1 MSAEKKLEILR
12 SVEGSGILVA
22 DALAKIDISP
32 STYYRWRRR
41 FRTGGRESLHDRKP
55 HRERN
60 WNQLLPEERAKVL
73 NVALLYPEW
82 SSREIG
88 CHIVDHCGFT
98 VAESTVYRILKQAGW
113 IKPKEPR
120 RFPASSEYRV
130 KTKRPDQMWQ
140 TDATYL
146 LVKNWGWYYLISV
159 LDDYSRRILAWKLQK
174 ALDADAFS
182 EVVELACEATGMN
195 AVPVEDRAKLLSDN
209 GAALIS
215 KPFGDY
221 LEAKGIGHIFA
232 SPFHPQTNGKIERYH
247 RSCKEQV
254 SLFTWETPAELEEE
268 IGRFI
273 AFYNERRYHEALG
286 NVTPDDVYYG
296 RRESILARR
305 EKLKRDTLSRRR
317 VINHQ
322 PQGPDGG
329 KPYLKSGPDN
339 CHSF

>member
-1 MSAEKKLEILR
+1 MSAEKKLEVLR
-12 SVEGSGILVA
+12 IVEGSGVRVTE
-22 DALAKIDISP
+22 ALAKLEISV

-41 FRTGGRESLHDRKP
+41 FRMAGREALHDRKSC
-55 HRERN
+55 RGRN
-60 WNQLLPEERAKVL
+60 WNQLLPEERARIL
-73 NVALLYPEW
+73 RIALLYPER
-82 SSREIG
+82 SSREIS
-88 CHIVDHCGFT
+88 CHIADACDFT
-98 VAESTVYRILKQAGW
+98 VSESTVYRLLKEAGW
-113 IKPKEPR
+113 IKPKDTR
-120 RFPASSEYRV
+120 HFPASSEYHV
-130 KTKRPDQMWQ
+130 QTKRPNQMWQ

-146 LVKNWGWYYLISV
+146 LVKNWGWYYLISI
-159 LDDYSRRILAWKLQK
+159 LDDYSRKILAWRLQN
-174 ALDADAFS
+174 AMDANAFS
-182 EVVELACEATGMN
+182 EVVELACEATGMHE
-195 AVPVEDRAKLLSDN
+195 VPAEDRAKLLSDN

-254 SLFTWETPAELEEE
+254 NLFTWETPVELEQE
-268 IGRFI
+268 IDRFI
-273 AFYNERRYHEALG
+273 AFYNGQRYHEALG
-286 NVTPDDVYYG
+286 NVTPDDVHYG

-322 PQGPDGG
+322 PQGPDGE
-329 KPYLKSGPDN
+329 KPYLNSGPEN

>member
-1 MSAEKKLEILR
+1 MAEA
-12 SVEGSGILVA
+12 V
-22 DALAKIDISP
+22 P
-32 STYYRWRRR
+32 H
-41 FRTGGRESLHDRKP
+41 GRAESLHDRKP

-73 NVALLYPEW
+73 HVALLYLEW

-88 CHIVDHCGFT
+88 CHILDHCGFT
-98 VAESTVYRILKQAGW
+98 VAESTVYRLLKQAGW
-113 IKPKEPR
+113 INPREPR

-130 KTKRPDQMWQ
+130 KTKRPNQMRQ

-146 LVKNWGWYYLISV
+146 LVKNRGWYYLIAV
-159 LDDYSRRILAWKLQK
+159 LDDYSRRILAWKLQN

-182 EVVELACEATGMN
+182 EVVELACEASGMGQ
-195 AVPVEDRAKLLSDN
+195 VPVENRAKLPSDN

-221 LEAKGIGHIFA
+221 LKAKGIGHIFA
-232 SPFHPQTNGKIERYH
+232 SPFHPQTNGKIEWYH

-254 SLFTWETPAELEEE
+254 TMFTWETLAELEEE

-273 AFYNERRYHEALG
+273 AFYNERRYHEVLG
-286 NVTPDDVYYG
+286 NVAPDDVYYG
-296 RRESILARR
+296 RRESILVRR

-317 VINHQ
+317 VISHQ
-322 PQGPDGG
+322 PQGPGGG
-329 KPYLKSGPDN
+329 KPYLNSGPEN
-339 CHSF
+339 CHFFWRRTF